1 MRHFALLDPD
11 PDSITSVD
19 PYPNLNSESASTE
32 LIESGYNPDPKHCP
46 TLPLFLSLWPVI
58 SDLQGEAGG
67 GACPTRSQLH
77 AGILLVGILVAAP
90 PFVVLEPWGQ
100 RVTPVLPNN

>member
-1 MRHFALLDPD
+1 VRHFALLDPD

-32 LIESGYNPDPKHCP
+32 LIESGSNPDLDPKHCP

-67 GACPTRSQLH
+67 GACPTQSQLH
-77 AGILLVGILVAAP
+77 AGVLLVGILVAAP
-90 PFVVLEPWGQ
+90 PFVVLEP
-100 RVTPVLPNN
+100 

>member
-1 MRHFALLDPD
+1 VRHFALLDPD

-32 LIESGYNPDPKHCP
+32 LIESGSNPDSDPKHCP

-58 SDLQGEAGG
+58 SDLQGEVGG
-67 GACPTRSQLH
+67 GACSTRSQLR
-77 AGILLVGILVAAP
+77 ILLVGILVSLP
-90 PFVVLEPWGQ
+90 PLVVLA
-100 RVTPVLPNN
+100 L